1 MSGEPPLLEPKR
13 KLFFGLFIFPL
24 VITVGMGIFLC
35 AAVLLTHEQ
44 DTPENLIA
52 QLKKSSPSK
61 RWQKAFELSNE
72 LNRNPEKPASDAVLK
87 EIISV
92 LADKDRY
99 DAKTRSYMA
108 LALARFKSPDAE
120 EALVTAASD
129 SSEEVRVH
137 SVWALASMGATNAIP
152 EIRSLMKDE
161 SASVRK
167 ISAYALGGLS
177 CKDCVS
183 DLKVGLKDEA
193 SDVRWNSA
201 LALARLGDGSG
212 ADTLMGMLE
221 RDELENRYKMNEPAI
236 EAVMT
241 NALKGLALIKNAK
254 SAKIL
259 ASISKNDKNMRV
271 RQTALTALESFKGL

>member
-1 MSGEPPLLEPKR
+1 MSGDPPLLEPKR

-24 VITVGMGIFLC
+24 VITVGMGVFLC

-72 LNRNPEKPASDAVLK
+72 LNRTPDKPTSEAVLK

-92 LADKDRY
+92 LADTERY

-108 LALARFKSPDAE
+108 LALARFKSADAE
-120 EALVTAASD
+120 AALVASTRD
-129 SSEEVRVH
+129 ISEEVRVH
-137 SVWALASMGATNAIP
+137 SVWALALLGATKTIP

-161 SASVRK
+161 AESVRK
-167 ISAYALGGLS
+167 ISAYALGALS
-177 CKDCVS
+177 CMDCAVE
-183 DLKVGLKDEA
+183 LRAGLKDEA

-201 LALARLGDGSG
+201 LALARLGDDGG
-212 ADTLMGMLE
+212 MDILMGMLE
-221 RDELENRYKMNEPAI
+221 REELENRYKMNEPAI

>member
-1 MSGEPPLLEPKR
+1 MSEEPPLLEPKR

-24 VITVGMGIFLC
+24 VITVGMGVFLC

-72 LNRNPEKPASDAVLK
+72 LNRTPDKPAGDAVLK

-92 LADKDRY
+92 LADTQRY

-108 LALARFKSPDAE
+108 LALARFKSPDSE
-120 EALVTAASD
+120 EALMRGARD

-137 SVWALASMGATNAIP
+137 SVWALASLASAEAIP
-152 EIRSLMKDE
+152 VIRSLMKDE
-161 SASVRK
+161 AESVRK
-167 ISAYALGGLS
+167 ISAYALGVLS
-177 CKDCVS
+177 CKDCALE
-183 DLKVGLKDEA
+183 LKTGLKDEVP
-193 SDVRWNSA
+193 DVRWNSA
-201 LALARLGDGSG
+201 LALARLGDDSG
-212 ADTLMGMLE
+212 AEILIGMLE
-221 RDELENRYKMNEPAI
+221 RAELENRFKMNEPAV

-271 RQTALTALESFKGL
+271 RQTALTALESFKGI

>member
-1 MSGEPPLLEPKR
+1 MSSEPPLLEPKR

-24 VITVGMGIFLC
+24 VITVGMGVFLC

-72 LNRNPEKPASDAVLK
+72 LNRTSGEVAGDAVLK

-92 LADKDRY
+92 FSDPKRY

-108 LALARFKSPDAE
+108 LALARFKATNAEDALI
-120 EALVTAASD
+120 AGVGDA
-129 SSEEVRVH
+129 SEEVRVH
-137 SVWALASMGATNAIP
+137 SVWALASLGSGRGIP
-152 EIRSLMKDE
+152 AIRSLLKDDSE
-161 SASVRK
+161 SVRK
-167 ISAYALGGLS
+167 TSAYALGVLS
-177 CKDCVS
+177 CKECVEE
-183 DLKVGLKDEA
+183 LKLGLKDEVA
-193 SDVRWNSA
+193 DVRWNSA
-201 LALARLGDGSG
+201 LALARLGDDSG
-212 ADTLMGMLE
+212 ADILIRMLE
-221 RDELENRYKMNEPAI
+221 RQELEDRFKMNEPAI

-271 RQTALTALESFKGL
+271 RQTALTALENFKGI